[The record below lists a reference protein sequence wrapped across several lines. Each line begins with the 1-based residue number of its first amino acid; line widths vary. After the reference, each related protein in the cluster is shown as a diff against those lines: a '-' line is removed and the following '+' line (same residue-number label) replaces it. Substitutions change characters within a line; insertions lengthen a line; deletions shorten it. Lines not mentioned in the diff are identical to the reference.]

1 MRPMPPPSVEYA
13 LSPLGEELAPVLHA
27 IVRVGIQLREVPLPP
42 HRHERPTRRA
52 QRQTCPP

>member
-1 MRPMPPPSVEYA
+1 MAPPSVEYA

-27 IVRVGIQLREVPLPP
+27 IVRVGTQLREVPLPP